1 MAEEKTA
8 EQIKA
13 EMDKAAEEAAKLLKK
28 LDKAAEEAA
37 KLLKKLDKAAVK
49 VVAEWM
55 KANLATAGYKR
66 LGKALVATLGTAK
79 KTAE

>member
-13 EMDKAAEEAAKLLKK
+13 EMDKAAEEAAKQLKK
-28 LDKAAEEAA
+28 LNKE
-37 KLLKKLDKAAVK
+37 AVK
-49 VVAEWM
+49 TVAEWM

-66 LGKALVATLGTAK
+66 LGKALVATLGSAK
-79 KTAE
+79 KTAKAEEE